1 MIDLASLAALAADHA
16 DELARP
22 VAPVLIG
29 ERSYDTDAMPVLMST
44 VNLSRDSTY
53 RESVAVSTE
62 SAIRKARIHVA
73 QGADCVDI
81 GAESSVAQASRVGA
95 SDQIA
100 ALLPVIKALAAEDIA
115 VSVEGYDPMVVEA
128 GLQAGARVVNLT
140 GAEHDD
146 AMFDLVAEHTATL
159 VLCRVDGANV
169 REVTD
174 VTRDHDPFPEMIE
187 HFERRLEQ
195 ARARGVE
202 RIVIDPGI
210 GFYYGNLTDPL
221 IRAQHQTMVLLNSF
235 RLRRL
240 GLPVCHALPHAF
252 DLFEDEFRIAEAFF
266 AVIARLGGTGMLRTH
281 EVSRARA
288 VVQALAR
295 LNPRAP

>member
-1 MIDLASLAALAADHA
+1 MIDLASLAALAADHP
-16 DELARP
+16 DDLNHP
-22 VAPVLIG
+22 VAPLRIG
-29 ERSYDTDAMPVLMST
+29 DRIYDTDLTPVLMST

-53 RESVAVSTE
+53 RESVATSTE

-73 QGADCVDI
+73 QGAHCVDI
-81 GAESSVAQASRVGA
+81 GAESSTAKASRVSA
-95 SDQIA
+95 DDQVA
-100 ALLPVIKALAAEDIA
+100 ALQPVIKTLAAEGIA

-128 GLQAGARVVNLT
+128 GLQAGAKIVNLT

-146 AMFDLVAEHTATL
+146 AMFDLVAEHEATL
-159 VLCRVDGANV
+159 VLCHVRGTNV
-169 REVTD
+169 REITD
-174 VTRDHDPFPEMIE
+174 VTRDHDPFPGILE
-187 HFERRLEQ
+187 HFAQRLEQ

-202 RIVIDPGI
+202 RIVIDPGM

-240 GLPVCHALPHAF
+240 GLPICHALPHAF

-266 AVIARLGGTGMLRTH
+266 AVLARLGGTGMLRTH
-281 EVSRARA
+281 EVPRARA
-288 VVQALAR
+288 VVEAMSR
-295 LNPRAP
+295 LDTTAP